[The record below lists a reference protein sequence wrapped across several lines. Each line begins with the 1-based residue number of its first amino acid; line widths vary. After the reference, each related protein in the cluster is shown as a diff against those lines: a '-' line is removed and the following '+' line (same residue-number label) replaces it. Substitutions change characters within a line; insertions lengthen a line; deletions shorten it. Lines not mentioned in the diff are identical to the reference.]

1 MLLYVLLGRWL
12 AGSGIAAGLAE
23 DLAHAL
29 GPAAPYAILPMA
41 VVSGVITGT
50 NVGSNAAL
58 MPVQAALGQE
68 AGLAPALVAGL
79 HNFGGGAG
87 AGMGASGLAMLCGLL
102 ADGTRPAAIWRLLLP
117 SILAVLFCGTLALV
131 VLR

>member
-1 MLLYVLLGRWL
+1 
-12 AGSGIAAGLAE
+12 
-23 DLAHAL
+23 
-29 GPAAPYAILPMA
+29 
-41 VVSGVITGT
+41 
-50 NVGSNAAL
+50 
-58 MPVQAALGQE
+58 
-68 AGLAPALVAGL
+68 LAPALVAGL

-102 ADGTRPAAIWRLLLP
+102 ADGTKPAAIWRLLLP